1 MTTLPADSVAISPSR
16 APVVC
21 AFYCQRQSCHPYF
34 KRISLLG
41 GKGTVEDAQSK
52 LLNKK
57 CAGIFNTPPPLLL
70 RPWTPLSA
78 HLDSLFFFP
87 VVKRLEFSWLALR
100 HSAKLTCIC
109 LGDLHSGVEGGR
121 LPWNVPIIRAKQTQS
136 SPGMSHRI
144 SPRNLQSVQRASC
157 RKNHT
162 QSCPFPCS
170 FPCPCSNPLLHSY
183 SPSKPAKPYTV
194 NPNQQRRSHCKCFSF
209 VRLKVGANP
218 PPSLPSLHSPMSKSN
233 FPTNF
238 QGKTA
243 ARQATATCGASY
255 STCRRTFS
263 GNLSPFVSRLSSLQ
277 ILLDSS

>member
-1 MTTLPADSVAISPSR
+1 MLNRSCSIKNVLAFSTRLPPFYY
-16 APVVC
+16 APGHLC
-21 AFYCQRQSCHPYF
+21 LRTW
-34 KRISLLG
+34 
-41 GKGTVEDAQSK
+41 TVY
-52 LLNKK
+52 
-57 CAGIFNTPPPLLL
+57 
-70 RPWTPLSA
+70 
-78 HLDSLFFFP
+78 FFFP

-162 QSCPFPCS
+162 QSCP
-170 FPCPCSNPLLHSY
+170 CSNPLLHSY

-238 QGKTA
+238 HGKTTT
-243 ARQATATCGASY
+243 RQATATCGASY

-263 GNLSPFVSRLSSLQ
+263 GNLSPFVSRLSSL
-277 ILLDSS
+277 